1 MFWYFNYKITRDVR
15 ACNWPAQRIFYSCL
29 YNIHVNNINKPY
41 VWYYPAFQQNISAKY
56 LHISELCRDCS
67 QWLPDFNDRFS
78 FLPSKVTVYSF
89 YCLFFYKRLWASLVT
104 TLDVPLVATSLT
116 LTPFSCAMKPRM
128 EKMTNPAKK
137 LVPQFTNATINVS
150 LGTVD
155 QHDTN
160 CGFSAMR
167 HKMLGKKDL
176 RLVWHSIF
184 NRTVQLIWDIRKV
197 IRKHGLF
204 GRSSSY
210 LLTEPFHR

>member
-1 MFWYFNYKITRDVR
+1 MYGTILLFNKI
-15 ACNWPAQRIFYSCL
+15 L
-29 YNIHVNNINKPY
+29 
-41 VWYYPAFQQNISAKY
+41 AKY
-56 LHISELCRDCS
+56 LHISEFCRDCS
-67 QWLPDFNDRFS
+67 QFLPGFNDLFS

-89 YCLFFYKRLWASLVT
+89 YCIFFYKILWASLVT

-160 CGFSAMR
+160 CGFSAVQYI
-167 HKMLGKKDL
+167 MLWQTDI
-176 RLVWHSIF
+176 RLV
-184 NRTVQLIWDIRKV
+184 
-197 IRKHGLF
+197 
-204 GRSSSY
+204 
-210 LLTEPFHR
+210 